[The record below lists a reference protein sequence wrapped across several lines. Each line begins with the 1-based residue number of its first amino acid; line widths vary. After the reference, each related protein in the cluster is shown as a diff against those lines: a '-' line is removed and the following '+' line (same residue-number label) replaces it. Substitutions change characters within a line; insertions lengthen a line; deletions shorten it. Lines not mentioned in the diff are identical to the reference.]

1 MGRMELGRRDAE
13 PAAISSRVILIR
25 SNVDFVE
32 NPAVSDGKRLQV
44 MGCEHLRLV
53 RNPLLSDVPNVAV
66 YGGHSFVLVVEE
78 LKIKLVCWDCVNRS
92 MRSMAL

>member
-13 PAAISSRVILIR
+13 PAASASIDILIR
-25 SNVDFVE
+25 SAGDFVE
-32 NPAVSDGKRLQV
+32 NPAFTDSRRLQV

-78 LKIKLVCWDCVNRS
+78 GKIKLVCWDCVNRS
-92 MRSMAL
+92 MKSLVT

>member
-1 MGRMELGRRDAE
+1 M
-13 PAAISSRVILIR
+13 
-25 SNVDFVE
+25 DFVE
-32 NPAVSDGKRLQV
+32 NPGLTESKRLQV

-78 LKIKLVCWDCVNRS
+78 GKIKLVCWDCVNRS
-92 MRSMAL
+92 MKSLVI

>member
-1 MGRMELGRRDAE
+1 VLGRRDAE
-13 PAAISSRVILIR
+13 PAASPSIDILIR
-25 SNVDFVE
+25 SAVDFVE
-32 NPAVSDGKRLQV
+32 NPGITEVKRLQV

-78 LKIKLVCWDCVNRS
+78 GKIKLVCWDCVNRS
-92 MRSMAL
+92 MKSLVT